1 MQNLNKRRFR
11 QPVPASEVNSLAHG
25 PFEPTADLG
34 GAAADSRAE
43 EKTMRTDRSVWTK
56 TGGWSTA
63 EPLRDADWVLYF
75 AAPEALDA
83 ALFASL
89 RERYPSA
96 RLLGC
101 TTGGE
106 IAGNEVVDGGVSA
119 VAVKFDTVTV
129 HAAARDVGEAAES
142 FGVGVALATD
152 FPAEGLRAV
161 FVLSDGTRVNGSE
174 LVRGLRH
181 ALAPGVVITGGLAGD
196 GARFGATRVGLDE
209 APTPGRVCAVGLY
222 GETLTVGHGSAGG
235 WVPFGPERII
245 SKAEGNVLFELDHEP
260 ALNLYKRYLGEEAD
274 KLPASALL
282 YPLVIRRRDTPNE
295 PLVRTIVGID
305 EAARTMTFAGDV
317 PEGAV
322 AQLMRASF
330 AQLVDGAAAA
340 ASSAHAGVGEGMAV
354 LVSCIG
360 RKLLMGQKTA
370 DEVEAV
376 ADVLGDAFATVGFYS
391 YGEIAP
397 GCSGFSDLHN
407 QTMTVTTFGER
418 LAA

>member
-1 MQNLNKRRFR
+1 MK
-11 QPVPASEVNSLAHG
+11 
-25 PFEPTADLG
+25 
-34 GAAADSRAE
+34 
-43 EKTMRTDRSVWTK
+43 TDRSVWTP
-56 TGGWSTA
+56 GAGWSSMET
-63 EPLRDADWVLYF
+63 LRDAEWVLYF
-75 AAPEALDA
+75 AAPEVLDD

-89 RERYPSA
+89 RERYPEA

-106 IAGNEVVDGGVSA
+106 IAGDEVVDGALSA
-119 VAVKFDTVTV
+119 IAVKFDAVTV
-129 HAAARDVGEAAES
+129 RAASRPVEDATQS
-142 FGVGVALATD
+142 FDVGVALAEA

-174 LVRGLRH
+174 LVRGLRKTLD
-181 ALAPGVVITGGLAGD
+181 AGVVITGGLAGD

-209 APTPGRVCAVGLY
+209 SPCPGRVCAIGLY
-222 GETLTVGHGSAGG
+222 GESLTVGHGSAGG

-260 ALNLYKRYLGEEAD
+260 ALNLYKRYLGEEAQR
-274 KLPASALL
+274 LPGSALL

-305 EAARTMTFAGDV
+305 EAAQTMTFAGDV

-330 AQLVDGAAAA
+330 DQLVDGAAAA
-340 ASSAHAGVGEGMAV
+340 ASSAHAGVDHGMAV

-376 ADVLGDAFATVGFYS
+376 AEVLGDAFATVGFYS

-407 QTMTVTTFGER
+407 QTMTVTTLGER
-418 LAA
+418 RAA